1 MGLTLKRRLRS
12 DESGVTVIETAF
24 AMPVLV
30 VMLWMLVQLGQV
42 YRAMSGIQHALGEG
56 ARLATLYPTPDN
68 DAIEDK
74 ILDSVYGI
82 GPGHFTIDAPAPG
95 TEEATGASYLDLRV
109 SYTQDTDLLLF
120 PGPTITVSREK
131 RVWVS
136 AVA

>member
-1 MGLTLKRRLRS
+1 MMTVRRLRS
-12 DESGVTVIETAF
+12 NERGVTAIETAF

-68 DAIEDK
+68 EAIEDK
-74 ILDSVYGI
+74 ILDAVYGI
-82 GPGHFTIDAPAPG
+82 GPGHFEITEPSPG
-95 TEEATGASYLDLRV
+95 TEESTGASYLDLTV

-120 PGPTITVSREK
+120 PGPTITVTRSK